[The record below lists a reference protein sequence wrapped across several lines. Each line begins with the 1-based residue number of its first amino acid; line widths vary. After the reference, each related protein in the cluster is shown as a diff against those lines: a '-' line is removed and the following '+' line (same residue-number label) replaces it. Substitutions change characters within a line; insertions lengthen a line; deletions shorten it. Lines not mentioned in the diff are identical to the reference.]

1 MYEVRSTKYEV
12 IHSHSWSYG
21 ICCLFSGKYYGICIG
36 HGTRALAGSDLW
48 ILTRCSLGSEK
59 DTLVMLTYMHGNA
72 EIRPSLWAPRE
83 LKRLCLKTDMN
94 WLGKHYLQLLFIK
107 YGRDA
112 CTSGMHACQV
122 SHPGLE
128 RAASKPSGLTV
139 RRISRGRVGSVSRAM
154 VRTREGRAYSEAN
167 DGG

>member
-21 ICCLFSGKYYGICIG
+21 ICCLFSGKYCGICIE
-36 HGTRALAGSDLW
+36 HGTRALAHSNFFYGV
-48 ILTRCSLGSEK
+48 GSEK

-94 WLGKHYLQLLFIK
+94 
-107 YGRDA
+107 
-112 CTSGMHACQV
+112 
-122 SHPGLE
+122 
-128 RAASKPSGLTV
+128 
-139 RRISRGRVGSVSRAM
+139 
-154 VRTREGRAYSEAN
+154 
-167 DGG
+167 